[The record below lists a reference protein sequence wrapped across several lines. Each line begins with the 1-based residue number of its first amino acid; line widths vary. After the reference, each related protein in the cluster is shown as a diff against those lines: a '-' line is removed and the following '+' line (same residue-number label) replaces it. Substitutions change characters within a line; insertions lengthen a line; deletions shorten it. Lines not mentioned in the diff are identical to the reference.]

1 MNNRHLLFIVSIL
14 ITLLFLQSA
23 NFFYLW
29 ETPVMIWSLLTML
42 IIAYLCTKRKIA
54 SISLSD
60 ILLMILFFVAQIWQ
74 ADLAMPIIE
83 LANSIS
89 FVLILKLPRNDRLFI
104 LNVVIWTFGAI
115 LAISLI
121 CYLLF
126 IPLNLPSYGMVT
138 HRGGKELI
146 NYGFMLLHP
155 FDLRY
160 MSLFLEPGHVAMFAC
175 FILYACE
182 YNFRKVKTWII
193 LVPLAFTLSLAGYII
208 GILGYLIYK
217 VSTLQVGYIKKIV
230 PYFIFVTV
238 LWVGAS
244 NYNGGENMVNELIIS
259 RLEYDEDLGVKGND
273 RFHGDTD
280 KKFIEGFADGSII
293 LGVGDALYQKNVSLG
308 LYGGAGYKLY
318 FLSRGIIGVILIFLL
333 YLCVA
338 IRGEDKRF
346 MIGLLLVFVLTFLQR
361 AYPHWPSWLI
371 LFVLSTSIRSQ
382 ITNSK
387 KSKRI

>member
-1 MNNRHLLFIVSIL
+1 
-14 ITLLFLQSA
+14 
-23 NFFYLW
+23 
-29 ETPVMIWSLLTML
+29 MIWSLLTMFM
-42 IIAYLCTKRKIA
+42 IAYLYAKGKTTT
-54 SISLSD
+54 ISFND
-60 ILLMILFFVAQIWQ
+60 ILLIILFFVAQIWQ
-74 ADLAMPIIE
+74 ANLAMPIIE

-89 FVLILKLPRNDRLFI
+89 FVLLLKLPKSDRMFI
-104 LNVVIWTFGAI
+104 LDVVVWTFGVI

-138 HRGGKELI
+138 HRGDKELI

-155 FDLRY
+155 YDSRY

-193 LVPLAFTLSLAGYII
+193 LVPLAFTLSLAGYVI

-217 VSTLQVGYIKKIV
+217 VSALQTQYIRKIV

-244 NYNGGENMVNELIIS
+244 NYNGGDNIINELIIS

-273 RFHGDTD
+273 RFHGDTN
-280 KKFIEGFADGSII
+280 KMFIKGFADGSII
-293 LGVGDALYQKNVSLG
+293 AGVGDAMYQKNVRLG

-318 FLSRGIIGVILIFLL
+318 FLSRGIIGVVIIFLL
-333 YLCVA
+333 YWCIA
-338 IRGEDKRF
+338 IRGENKRY
-346 MIGLLLVFVLTFLQR
+346 MMGLLLIFALTFLQR

-371 LFVLSTSIRSQ
+371 LFVLSTSIRPQ
-382 ITNSK
+382 TNQSNK
-387 KSKRI
+387 LKNNEY